1 MSNSFWNFVTQFVPG
16 GLAKAEEVNT
26 NLTGIASGLDLV
38 ETELGKSL
46 QVTNAAGVTDIVLNA
61 AARAGKLISFDING
75 DLAAT
80 TIMGDWKGDHADSEG
95 TDYQIRDVV
104 RDSQGDIDLASLYIC
119 IETHTSTGN
128 ILADT
133 AKWELLLASS
143 TNIAENV
150 TLDNTGLI
158 VVDETNVK
166 DWILGADAALLKAR
180 GTGVTS
186 TYVNTATPGGTTFDQ
201 AAVNG
206 EMSSD
211 EGYASF
217 SYAGATGVTVS
228 DLTASSTYVY
238 IDKNGDLGQQ
248 TTIPTRQDKTRK
260 AFTMRIGVNAV
271 LETIIGFEYYN
282 NPIGHYTNTM
292 RDIYE
297 YLRAAGVSFRKEQL
311 ITGRADLGF
320 DVSAGS
326 LLELGGTGNIFNP
339 NEKPFDAATNVSYN
353 LMSRTAFVSAETN
366 LQKVWDNAETITALG
381 STTFVG
387 HRLYRFSSG
396 NFAMQYGQ
404 GNYANLLLAK
414 AGVLTEEY
422 VLNPALKDATFFG
435 WWIVSLEATTTDGT
449 TQTSFREYT
458 IGLQGGSSSSLSGA
472 VLRGNNASDFEDY
485 DLVRTNLGIRGALDK
500 RYSPIFATVAA
511 MTDATPI
518 AIDGLSVTFTVGMKV
533 ATLGYRAAGDGGAG
547 DYLAVAAQ
555 AFDGYIDHEE
565 ATGII
570 LVLQPVTHGIYNMRQ
585 CGATGDGTGVG
596 DGEAKTAIMAKL
608 VAAGGG
614 TLLAPIG
621 HYIVDS
627 LGYSGPSRINIIGSA
642 TGVAHWQEAGI
653 NDTTNVTRFSQT
665 AGQTGIFADF
675 TAPDDTTLN
684 GGGGCTV
691 ENLLLLGAASNTNSV
706 MRVKYFTKA
715 FDMSNIWIAVH
726 QDATDCDGLEI
737 MDSWIISYKNITI
750 RHGSENGAQG
760 TRSTGKG
767 FFLHNIDGDGVGG
780 ALNQLNFDNLNVQYF
795 ARNVQV
801 GDITDASVKSININS
816 VVFMGGASQFA
827 EEWNVWMGSG
837 IETINYLGFHTEFGG
852 QSADGSVYAKG
863 GGITIGNGAF
873 QTLFKGSKHHSNS
886 RNAYTHDVYFRGDT
900 NLVIFEQQYFSGIA
914 DGAICIEGSLV
925 ASTETVILRDCNFI
939 PTTDGTGTVIGFSS
953 GTGRIKNFVH
963 ENLTLEKGSL
973 RMGTFAAN
981 AYILQTP
988 VRARVKNNQ
997 TADYTIATNDN
1008 RFFGSNLGASGT
1020 VTFTLPAASTILPE
1034 DLPFA
1039 CSFIKEADQT
1049 LSVDINASDTLVYP
1063 GVSTSATY
1071 RANTSGQTGN
1081 VLEVELLDIS
1091 TAKWVVTR
1099 QTGTWA
1105 VV

>member
-26 NLTGIASGLDLV
+26 NLTGIAAGLDLV

-80 TIMGDWKGDHADSEG
+80 TIMGDWKGDHADASG

-166 DWILGADAALLKAR
+166 DWILSADAALYKAR

-228 DLTASSTYVY
+228 DLTASSTWVY
-238 IDKNGDLGQQ
+238 IDSSGNLGQQ
-248 TTIPTRQDKTRK
+248 TTIPTRQDRTRK

-297 YLRAAGVSFRKEQL
+297 YLRAAGVSFRKEQI

-353 LMSRTAFVSAETN
+353 LMSRTAFVSAETE
-366 LQKVWDNAETITALG
+366 LQKVWDNAESITALG

-422 VLNPALKDATFFG
+422 VLNPVLKDATFFG
-435 WWIVSLEATTTDGT
+435 WWIVSLEATTTNGT

-472 VLRGNNASDFEDY
+472 VLRGNNGSDFL
-485 DLVRTNLGIRGALDK
+485 DLAAVRANLSLNLVLSGT
-500 RYSPIFATVAA
+500 TVDLIAS
-511 MTDATPI
+511 TESFDADEI
-518 AIDGLSVTFTVGMKV
+518 AKLE
-533 ATLGYRAAGDGGAG
+533 GYTTKGDGGG
-547 DYLAVAAQ
+547 
-555 AFDGYIDHEE
+555 
-565 ATGII
+565 
-570 LVLQPVTHGIYNMRQ
+570 
-585 CGATGDGTGVG
+585 
-596 DGEAKTAIMAKL
+596 
-608 VAAGGG
+608 
-614 TLLAPIG
+614 
-621 HYIVDS
+621 
-627 LGYSGPSRINIIGSA
+627 
-642 TGVAHWQEAGI
+642 AHWQQNGVTGQTASQSPAQLGYALLNDGNGNQWSFVGKSLNVLNLGALVGGVSDSLSIFSAAGNSGFKNIYVSGGQFLLSGVPTTSGGVTWHIGRGVSFTGAGKIQI
-653 NDTTNVTRFSQT
+653 NASKDKILSNGDYRSIESDSTFYEGIFGYLEQNSASTAYGNLGVHGSVYTSWQTVGAAGANIALSGFAANDLVANIKGAWAMYGTAVRQVDVTGPTFGLELDIANMGNTVQLFPHDMFGPGQTQTVWLGSGGEISETASVSSIGTASCAIGIISNDPAGDADFDKGIVFGSKSLSGTDGDTTGIGIAIALSTRHAMSWYNTGNTKVGEITSTNSAGTNRQRIDFSAFGLTVVDITT
-665 AGQTGIFADF
+665 AAVQLQIDNNS
-675 TAPDDTTLN
+675 TAVN
-684 GGGGCTV
+684 KIV
-691 ENLLLLGAASNTNSV
+691 VKASNTGAEPEIETTGSDTNIDLKLS
-706 MRVKYFTKA
+706 TK
-715 FDMSNIWIAVH
+715 
-726 QDATDCDGLEI
+726 G
-737 MDSWIISYKNITI
+737 
-750 RHGSENGAQG
+750 
-760 TRSTGKG
+760 TGK
-767 FFLHNIDGDGVGG
+767 LK
-780 ALNQLNFDNLNVQYF
+780 LNY
-795 ARNVQV
+795 
-801 GDITDASVKSININS
+801 T
-816 VVFMGGASQFA
+816 
-827 EEWNVWMGSG
+827 
-837 IETINYLGFHTEFGG
+837 
-852 QSADGSVYAKG
+852 SA
-863 GGITIGNGAF
+863 
-873 QTLFKGSKHHSNS
+873 
-886 RNAYTHDVYFRGDT
+886 
-900 NLVIFEQQYFSGIA
+900 
-914 DGAICIEGSLV
+914 V
-925 ASTETVILRDCNFI
+925 ASTPANF
-939 PTTDGTGTVIGFSS
+939 
-953 GTGRIKNFVH
+953 
-963 ENLTLEKGSL
+963 
-973 RMGTFAAN
+973 
-981 AYILQTP
+981 
-988 VRARVKNNQ
+988 
-997 TADYTIATNDN
+997 TADRYLEIKD
-1008 RFFGSNLGASGT
+1008 GSGN
-1020 VTFTLPAASTILPE
+1020 TLYLPVKLAA
-1034 DLPFA
+1034 
-1039 CSFIKEADQT
+1039 
-1049 LSVDINASDTLVYP
+1049 
-1063 GVSTSATY
+1063 
-1071 RANTSGQTGN
+1071 
-1081 VLEVELLDIS
+1081 
-1091 TAKWVVTR
+1091 W
-1099 QTGTWA
+1099 
-1105 VV
+1105 